1 MDHSLVKV
9 YLHRI
14 GVSSERCTYFGRDDN
29 ELADQ
34 WPNMNHSF
42 CTARPFRCC
51 SRARLPLIFLRAI
64 SYPSCAFPTSS
75 IPISYFSTSH
85 AAFDRPPRTLSKSPR
100 FQILHPLTL
109 KCSRRLSSNMIR
121 ARLFHSS
128 HGNHLPF
135 PLHPGAP
142 RIYIL
147 SLGLSY
153 TFHSPLSMSPA
164 S

>member
-34 WPNMNHSF
+34 WPNMNHYFS
-42 CTARPFRCC
+42 TASPFRYC
-51 SRARLPLIFLRAI
+51 SRARPALIFLRAI
-64 SYPSCAFPTSS
+64 SYSSCTFPTSS

-85 AAFDRPPRTLSKSPR
+85 AAFDRPPRALSKSPR
-100 FQILHPLTL
+100 FQILHPLPL

-121 ARLFHSS
+121 ARLLHSS
-128 HGNHLPF
+128 HGDHPPLPSSPRNPTHLHSF
-135 PLHPGAP
+135 T
-142 RIYIL
+142 RIELYL
-147 SLGLSY
+147 
-153 TFHSPLSMSPA
+153 P
-164 S
+164 